1 MDPQRLA
8 GQRLRLPADAG
19 GPWGPRRDRPLSPRR
34 IFVSL
39 APMPLLSQPSKR
51 PRVKSVR
58 PQRAA
63 PPFGFAIAG
72 NHVEAKV
79 GEAIVT
85 ALPEG
90 ALWIGDAKTLIV
102 SDLHLEKGSSFARDG
117 QMLPPY
123 DTHATLSRVAA
134 LMERHAPEI
143 VVSLGDSFHDGGG
156 PARMHERDRTLLR
169 DLIGRCDWIWVEG
182 NHDGKSAETIG
193 GVVREN
199 LRIGALTLV
208 HKPSKR
214 EAPGEI
220 AGHLHPCAKVTGRGR
235 VVRRRC
241 FVTDGARLVM
251 PAFGAYTG
259 GLNVCHE
266 EFAPLFPNGVTA
278 LVLGRTRVLP
288 APMERL
294 LRD

>member
-1 MDPQRLA
+1 
-8 GQRLRLPADAG
+8 
-19 GPWGPRRDRPLSPRR
+19 
-34 IFVSL
+34 
-39 APMPLLSQPSKR
+39 MPLLSQPKAPRAKGASTKR
-51 PRVKSVR
+51 VPM
-58 PQRAA
+58 
-63 PPFGFAIAG
+63 PPLVVAIVG
-72 NHVEAKV
+72 NQVEAKL
-79 GEAIVT
+79 GDATVT
-85 ALPEG
+85 ATPQG
-90 ALWIGDAKTLIV
+90 ALWIGAAKTLIV

-134 LMERHAPEI
+134 LMEAHEPEI

-156 PARMHERDRTLLR
+156 PARMHERDRHLLR
-169 DLIGRCDWIWVEG
+169 SLIGRCDWIWVEG
-182 NHDGKSAETIG
+182 NHDGRSAETIG
-193 GVVREN
+193 GVVRES
-199 LRIGALTLV
+199 LQLGALNLV
-208 HKPSKR
+208 HKPTR
-214 EAPGEI
+214 RAAPGEI

-241 FVTDGARLVM
+241 FAVDGRRLVM

-294 LRD
+294 LDD